1 MGFKKNSKRVRKNES
16 DTNLMSVVSMIKL
29 QNMSGGK
36 AKFWRRRNGSSRM
49 SLISNQSQESKTLV
63 DVEEEFLHAAEFGD
77 IPTVRRLLAENSEL
91 NVDCIDALGRTA
103 LRLAVKN
110 EHLEVVEVLLEK
122 SSSRHIYE
130 AVLQAISA
138 GHVQIAENI
147 LKHKRYLEIWKERK
161 KFGDDDH
168 FFKTQYEE
176 SQFSPDITPLIL
188 AAQKNQYE
196 IVQLLLLRGDRIQK
210 PHKFGC
216 LCQECV
222 NKMKFDQLRSAKYRL
237 NAYRG
242 MSSEAYISLS
252 SKDPVLTSFQLS
264 HELKNL
270 SRNEKYFKQ
279 EYRELSNQLS
289 AYVVK
294 LLDRVRTQD
303 ELELVLNK
311 AGKPNEEKYSSL
323 ARLRLALQY
332 GEKKFVSHPS
342 CQQRLD
348 RSWYEGIGPFLKA
361 NIVKRI
367 LMVFAFILAY
377 PFLNLIY
384 IITPKTK
391 IKVLKV
397 LQFPW
402 IKFTVHS
409 ASFVAFLL
417 MSVISTSEDT
427 YILRK
432 NSTLSSDYPQLFEK
446 YQEMKNRSPSSY
458 SYGNDIPI
466 RQMVPTTTQL
476 LISIWVVGFLYH
488 ECTQIYHDG
497 VKAYCLSLYN
507 MVDFAMLIT
516 YTCAFGLKYLVMLKV
531 HLSLD
536 YFQSTNITDILN
548 NDDRS
553 TYMLYWIVAD
563 RYFWS
568 KFDPINLSEGLFAIA
583 NIISFSRISY
593 LLPANEA
600 LGPLQISL
608 GRMLADIIKCL
619 CLLSIVV
626 VAFLIGLQ
634 NLYWYYNV
642 RESIEVEKRN
652 FEVKAQDAFGDTVKT
667 FRTIFWSVFGRGESD
682 VVTLAD
688 YNNSVTE
695 DIGYCLYG
703 LYNFLMVTVLLNMLI
718 AMMARSFQAIAESS
732 DVEWKFARSQLYM
745 EYMTEEDV
753 LPVPL
758 NIVRLPR
765 AIFEWIFDC
774 WDKDEENLKI
784 PVEMNGTTL
793 NDMPVTR
800 NGADQPLQSVTQI
813 ASQLMHRNDSA
824 SSSVDLSA
832 VDIYE
837 GNITANDP
845 ALIDRPKVN
854 RRRHMQRNSIPG
866 FLDGSKSYQRVM
878 QRIIQRYI
886 FDIQREAEVTE
897 DDFEEIKQDLS
908 SFRYEML
915 NVMRSREMQ
924 FGELHKSLSRISSSL
939 NLDTGSTPSNGA
951 YDKKVLSS
959 VRDKLLAQKMRR
971 ADSFRNARTPSEGAL
986 DEDPTLDDEEDAGDS
1001 IDKSEDEIVQQ
1012 NHLGSDKNGG
1022 VDNPAFE

>member
-1 MGFKKNSKRVRKNES
+1 MA
-16 DTNLMSVVSMIKL
+16 
-29 QNMSGGK
+29 GK
-36 AKFWRRRNGSSRM
+36 AQKGWRIPGASRKLNK
-49 SLISNQSQESKTLV
+49 SNLLNYKIDAIGKTFLLYKDVKSKQLI

-77 IPTVRRLLAENSEL
+77 IPTVRRILNENQEL

-188 AAQKNQYE
+188 SAQKNQYE

-252 SKDPVLTSFQLS
+252 SKDPILTAFQLS
-264 HELKNL
+264 KELKNL
-270 SRNEKYFKQ
+270 STLEKYFKQ

-289 AYVVK
+289 EYVVK

-311 AGKPNEEKYSSL
+311 AGKPNEEKYSTL

-332 GEKKFVSHPS
+332 GEKKFVAHPS
-342 CQQRLD
+342 CQQRLA
-348 RSWYEGIGPFLKA
+348 RSWFEGIGPFLKA
-361 NIVKRI
+361 SWPKRI
-367 LMVFAFILAY
+367 LMICCFILVY
-377 PFLNLIY
+377 PFLNIIY
-384 IITPKTK
+384 ILSPKTK
-391 IKVLKV
+391 LKILKV

-409 ASFVAFLL
+409 CSFVTFLL
-417 MSVISTSEDT
+417 MIVISTAEDT
-427 YILRK
+427 YVLRQNITLASTYPKIFSKYVMIK
-432 NSTLSSDYPQLFEK
+432 NATNEF
-446 YQEMKNRSPSSY
+446 
-458 SYGNDIPI
+458 SYGHDMPM

-476 LISIWVVGFLYH
+476 LISLWVVGMLYH
-488 ECTQIYHDG
+488 ECTQIYHEG
-497 VKAYCLSLYN
+497 VHTYCSSLYN
-507 MVDFAMLIT
+507 FMDFALLLT
-516 YTCAFGLKYLVMLKV
+516 YTCSFTLKFITMLKV
-531 HLSLD
+531 HISLRYLED
-536 YFQSTNITDILN
+536 TNYEQIMMN
-548 NDDRS
+548 KDRAQ
-553 TYMLYWIVAD
+553 YMLYWVMAD
-563 RYFWS
+563 RFFWS
-568 KFDPINLSEGLFAIA
+568 MWDPINLSEGLFAIA

-593 LLPANEA
+593 LLPAYEA

-608 GRMLADIIKCL
+608 GRMLTDILKCL
-619 CLLSIVV
+619 SLLSIVV
-626 VAFLIGLQ
+626 IAFIIGLQ
-634 NLYWYYNV
+634 NLFWYYNV
-642 RESIEVEKRN
+642 RESIEVEERT
-652 FEVKAQDAFGDTVKT
+652 FEVPAQEAFGDTVKT
-667 FRTIFWSVFGRGESD
+667 FRTVFWSIFGRGEAD
-682 VVTLAD
+682 VVTLGA
-688 YNNSVTE
+688 YQNSLTQ
-695 DIGYCLYG
+695 DIGYFLYG
-703 LYNFLMVTVLLNMLI
+703 FYNFIMVTVLFNMLI

-732 DVEWKFARSQLYM
+732 DVEWKFARSELYM
-745 EYMTEEDV
+745 EYMAEEDV

-758 NIVRLPR
+758 NLVRMPR

-774 WDKDEENLKI
+774 CDKEDTDINQELIECGNGNLPPGDG
-784 PVEMNGTTL
+784 PVS
-793 NDMPVTR
+793 R
-800 NGADQPLQSVTQI
+800 NGIETIPSVTQI
-813 ASQLMHRNDSA
+813 ANQLMQQNSA
-824 SSSVDLSA
+824 SSSADLSA

-837 GNITANDP
+837 ANMTNDTQAEP
-845 ALIDRPKVN
+845 QKPQ
-854 RRRHMQRNSIPG
+854 RRRPVHRHSIPG
-866 FLDGSKSYQRVM
+866 FLDGSKNYQRVM

-897 DDFEEIKQDLS
+897 DDFEEIKQDIS

-915 NVMRSREMQ
+915 SVMRNRETQFTDLQKQIAKMSNSISALCGDTDKNPNVEKKHAATFREKFLAHKRSNSFYSTQSVKSEPTEDNLDENDDNANEESREEVREDNGSGSMN
-924 FGELHKSLSRISSSL
+924 G
-939 NLDTGSTPSNGA
+939 NL
-951 YDKKVLSS
+951 
-959 VRDKLLAQKMRR
+959 
-971 ADSFRNARTPSEGAL
+971 
-986 DEDPTLDDEEDAGDS
+986 
-1001 IDKSEDEIVQQ
+1001 
-1012 NHLGSDKNGG
+1012 
-1022 VDNPAFE
+1022 NPAFDGSVDENLNLN